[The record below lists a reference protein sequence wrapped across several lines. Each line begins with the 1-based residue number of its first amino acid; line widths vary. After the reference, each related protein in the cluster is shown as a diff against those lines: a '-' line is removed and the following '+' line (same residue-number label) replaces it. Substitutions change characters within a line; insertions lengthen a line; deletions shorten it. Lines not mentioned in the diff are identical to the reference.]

1 MREYGI
7 VKGKMSTSPC
17 SQDLR
22 KKVIDYINKGKT
34 NKEAAEIFGLHRNT
48 ISRWKLSYI
57 KNGSYAAKPR
67 LGYKS
72 RLDYL
77 SIEMFI
83 KDNQDLKLSD
93 IGVKFHISSGHAG
106 RILKKLGYSYK
117 KKASPT
123 WRLTK
128 KSEKDI

>member
-1 MREYGI
+1 
-7 VKGKMSTSPC
+7 MSTSPC

-34 NKEAAEIFGLHRNT
+34 SKEAAEIFGLHRNT

-57 KNGSYAAKPR
+57 KNGSYRAKPR

-83 KDNQDLKLSD
+83 KNNPNLNLSD
-93 IGVKFHISSGHAG
+93 IGVKFNISKSYAG
-106 RILKKLGYSYK
+106 LVLKKLGYSYK

-123 WRLTK
+123 WKLTK

>member
-48 ISRWKLSYI
+48 ISRWKLSYV
-57 KNGSYAAKPR
+57 KNGS
-67 LGYKS
+67 
-72 RLDYL
+72 
-77 SIEMFI
+77 
-83 KDNQDLKLSD
+83 
-93 IGVKFHISSGHAG
+93 
-106 RILKKLGYSYK
+106 
-117 KKASPT
+117 
-123 WRLTK
+123 
-128 KSEKDI
+128 